1 MVYRCGGATLDVSIV
16 IVRGGMYK
24 VMCSVHRKQGGD
36 RFTAL
41 VSNFLANEFQKY
53 LQNVSSSFHSRCNR
67 LFLKLANG
75 NWTRERAKGP
85 SSN

>member
-24 VMCSVHRKQGGD
+24 VVCSVHRKQGGD

-53 LQNVSSSFHSRCNR
+53 QQNVSFFHSRFNR

-75 NWTRERAKGP
+75 NWTQERAKGP

>member
-24 VMCSVHRKQGGD
+24 VVCSVHRKQGGD

-53 LQNVSSSFHSRCNR
+53 L
-67 LFLKLANG
+67 
-75 NWTRERAKGP
+75 
-85 SSN
+85 